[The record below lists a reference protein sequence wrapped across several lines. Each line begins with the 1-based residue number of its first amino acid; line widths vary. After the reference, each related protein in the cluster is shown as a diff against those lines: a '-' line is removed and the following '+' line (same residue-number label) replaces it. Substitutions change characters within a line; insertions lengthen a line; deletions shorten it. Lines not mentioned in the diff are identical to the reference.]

1 MLLLCLNNEMAIWN
15 KHSKQQ
21 GGKSGS
27 GEGKACCR
35 CATVCSAA
43 VLSMQW
49 NEELKCRNNQNPSR
63 TILRSHFLF
72 QCCVALKRLKFQAEE
87 AKVHCWR
94 LLTET
99 LQIRCN
105 SIKTIM
111 LHVKYTLGFWLS
123 SYNFAWMIWVDN
135 RYRFVA
141 KSPITSQRSMQ
152 GEMLN

>member
-15 KHSKQQ
+15 MHSKQQ

-27 GEGKACCR
+27 GEDRACCR

-43 VLSMQW
+43 VVSMQW
-49 NEELKCRNNQNPSR
+49 NEQVKCRNNQNPSR

-105 SIKTIM
+105 SIKTI
-111 LHVKYTLGFWLS
+111 LCKIHFGLLAVFI
-123 SYNFAWMIWVDN
+123 YNFAWMIWVDN